1 MASNKEILEAQR
13 FNRRRLITAFSSG
26 MPHGK
31 ELPPTTPGRPL
42 ILGIVIS
49 LLILAGASVASFFS
63 PVLPANWEN
72 STLIVVK
79 GTGARYFTINGTLRP
94 VSNVTSAR
102 LLAEAGAF
110 QISSV
115 SPETI
120 VGIPRGSAVGLIDI
134 PDDVPASSALA
145 SEKWLSCPVG
155 QATYTWVAGLPQG
168 PESAQTALVQH
179 GDDLYLVANGKRH
192 KIAAQDKT
200 SVSVALKLD
209 ALTPVHISAKWLAL
223 FQRGSD
229 LLPLEIP
236 NAGSPVAGMPA
247 KLASAVKGTI
257 IEVDEETETRAYI
270 VTGNGTI
277 TRLSP
282 TAKALYSASRSIEI
296 SGNPLKAS
304 VAELSELTVAPSND
318 IPSDWPETTEGIV
331 EKDALPCAGL
341 ASDDNGLHTAL
352 FAWPTANL
360 RTLLNQQP
368 TPTNDEADRV
378 IVPGGAGAL
387 VRASSGGTL
396 GSVTII
402 TDDGNTHG
410 LGANPL
416 DSLARLGWEEKDI
429 LTIPAE
435 WVALVPSGAELI
447 PQAAWETVAQQ

>member
-31 ELPPTTPGRPL
+31 ELPPTAPGRPL
-42 ILGIVIS
+42 IFGVVIS
-49 LLILAGASVASFFS
+49 LLILVGASVASFFS

-115 SPETI
+115 SPDTI
-120 VGIPRGSAVGLIDI
+120 VGIPRGSAVGLVGI
-134 PDDVPASSALA
+134 PDDVPASAALA
-145 SEKWLSCPVG
+145 SGNWLSCPIG
-155 QATYTWVAGLPQG
+155 QGTHTWVAALPQG
-168 PESAQTALVQH
+168 PEAAQTALVQH
-179 GDDLYLVANGKRH
+179 GEDLYLVASGKRH

-209 ALTPVHISAKWLAL
+209 TLTPAVVSAKWLAL
-223 FQRGSD
+223 FERGSD

-236 NAGSPVAGMPA
+236 NAGSPVAGMPP
-247 KLASAVKGTI
+247 KLASAVKGSV
-257 IEVDEETETRAYI
+257 IEVDEESDMRAYI

-282 TAKALYSASRSIEI
+282 TAKALYSASRSTELA
-296 SGNPLKAS
+296 GNPLKAS
-304 VAELSELTVAPSND
+304 VAELSELTVAPSNEL
-318 IPSDWPETTEGIV
+318 PSDWPETTEGIV
-331 EKDALPCAGL
+331 GNDALPCAGL

-352 FAWPTANL
+352 FSWPTASL
-360 RTLLNQQP
+360 QLLLDQQP
-368 TPTNDEADRV
+368 APLAEGEDRV

-396 GSVTII
+396 GAVTVI
-402 TDDGNTHG
+402 TDDGYTHG

-416 DSLARLGWEEKDI
+416 DSLARLGWQESDV

-435 WVALVPSGAELI
+435 WVALVPSGAELV
-447 PQAAWETVAQQ
+447 PQAAWETVAQR